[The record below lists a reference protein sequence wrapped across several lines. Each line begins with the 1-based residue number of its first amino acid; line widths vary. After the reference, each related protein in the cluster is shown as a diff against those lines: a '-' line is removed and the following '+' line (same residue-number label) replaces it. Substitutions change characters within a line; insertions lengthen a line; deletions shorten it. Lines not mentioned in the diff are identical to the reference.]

1 MLRDTTRRGLC
12 VRVGPHH
19 WHTNERPRRG
29 GPRAGG
35 ASGSRSRGPG
45 AGRSLVFGGFAFL
58 PFSLGP
64 AGDCPCRH

>member
-45 AGRSLVFGGFAFL
+45 AGSPGL
-58 PFSLGP
+58 PVRGRRRIHVLIAARELS
-64 AGDCPCRH
+64 